1 MCHKFSEYVQPTTYK
16 PAFVSSTSRPF
27 SLVIG
32 DTDKPFQNKY
42 PYKNEDEEVF
52 YIFYENNEKPLV
64 SKQYVCTYY
73 ATKTCFTGTHPN
85 WH

>member
-1 MCHKFSEYVQPTTYK
+1 MCYKFSEYVQPTTYK

-64 SKQYVCTYY
+64 SKQYVCDLL
-73 ATKTCFTGTHPN
+73 CNPN
-85 WH
+85 MFHRNPSKLA